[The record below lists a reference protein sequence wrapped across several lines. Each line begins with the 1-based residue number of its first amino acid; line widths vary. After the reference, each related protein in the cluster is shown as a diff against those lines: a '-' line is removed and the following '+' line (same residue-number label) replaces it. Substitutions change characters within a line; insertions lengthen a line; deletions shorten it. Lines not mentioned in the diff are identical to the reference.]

1 MYYCVF
7 WKGLH
12 KMDVFYCGC
21 LSQSIRETRH
31 SWNFQ
36 YETFIYSFPS
46 MIVGFLG
53 YVFFFSGDIKMQLF
67 ILKTIFMYLICTP
80 SYGLLAVSSFY
91 SWYFLLCSF
100 AKFINHSRTNFWL
113 LYSIIFWKLFFVL
126 LIFLSWVLFYSLH
139 FWRGIFSTDI
149 WIICCNRCD
158 KF

>member
-1 MYYCVF
+1 MYCCVI

-21 LSQSIRETRH
+21 LSQSVRETRH

-36 YETFIYSFPS
+36 YEMFIYSFPS

-53 YVFFFSGDIKMQLF
+53 YVFFFPRGYKNAF
-67 ILKTIFMYLICTP
+67 VYTENHFMYLMCTL

-91 SWYFLLCSF
+91 SWYFLFCSF

-113 LYSIIFWKLFFVL
+113 WYSLIFWKLFFVL
-126 LIFLSWVLFYSLH
+126 LIFLSWVLFYYLH
-139 FWRGIFSTDI
+139 FWREVFSTDI